1 MFDIMANQFLKLARE
16 QGFDP
21 EKVRDQVKSVVDDIH
36 AMKESQ
42 DRCEAMLRK
51 LYGLHFDE
59 KPFDPTD
66 IRTPMEIAHAAE

>member
-1 MFDIMANQFLKLARE
+1 MFELFANQFLKMARE

-42 DRCEAMLRK
+42 DRCEAMLYK
-51 LYGLHFDE
+51 LYKLEFDG
-59 KPFDPTD
+59 
-66 IRTPMEIAHAAE
+66 TPYPLSATFKDELSHANK